1 MKTTRYVVLVAVVA
15 FPLSLSNADEA
26 IEPATSNAHRQ
37 LVGSWKASERLNRI
51 LGFKDDESRSEAIVA
66 HPTSFR
72 LVLDKSI
79 GERMPAAELTSYR
92 NHFRERQKDNRIVA
106 MGKWETTF
114 DVDDDPGLGTDCFV
128 TEHRGSTFLLTP
140 ARFIKMY
147 GGKISFIRGVDREH
161 DVLVIDF
168 TGRPGRRLAGRSRTP
183 DTVAYKRSPLRSAV
197 DKKKGSGIAAGQYT
211 GASQLMII
219 GSDGAVGYD
228 DTPLAIS
235 HLEIT
240 ADDTLKAQFPDKKLG
255 RGKVNTVTLKL
266 STNEPRAVWTAVI
279 GKDTYKA
286 TAIPYSPKAYVF
298 RLEITNNGKL
308 IAGAQQFYAIEPK

>member
-1 MKTTRYVVLVAVVA
+1 MKTTRYVVLVAVAA

-51 LGFKDDESRSEAIVA
+51 LGFKDDESRFEAIHA

-72 LVLDKSI
+72 LSLDKSI
-79 GERMPAAELTSYR
+79 GKRMIAAKVTGYR
-92 NHFRERQKDNRIVA
+92 NHFRERMNHLLIA
-106 MGKWETTF
+106 TGKWKTTF

-128 TEHRGSTFLLTP
+128 TEHRGSTFLWADTP
-140 ARFIKMY
+140 FVVVY
-147 GGKISFIRGVDREH
+147 GGKISFIHGVDREH
-161 DVLVIDF
+161 DIIVIDF
-168 TGRPGRRLAGRSRTP
+168 NTTPAHKAGNFRTP

-240 ADDTLKAQFPDKKLG
+240 ADDTLKAEFPDKKLG
-255 RGKVNTVTLKL
+255 RGKVNTVTLRL
-266 STNEPRAVWTAVI
+266 STNESRAVWTAVI
-279 GKDTYKA
+279 GEDTYKA

-308 IAGAQQFYAIEPK
+308 VAGAQQFYAIEPK